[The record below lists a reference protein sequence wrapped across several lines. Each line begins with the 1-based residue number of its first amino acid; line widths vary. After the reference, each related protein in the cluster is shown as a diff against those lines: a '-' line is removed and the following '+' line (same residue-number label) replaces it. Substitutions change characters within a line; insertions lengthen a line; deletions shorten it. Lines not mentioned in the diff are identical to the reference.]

1 MARRRIGNASR
12 EAERRIVDALQLRL
26 AASAERRIAATI
38 AADYRKAARQI
49 ERGEPINVGE
59 STGRVILAT
68 WETTAQVFGERMAA
82 QVGKRHG
89 SMERKNLFGDIFRA
103 AFLEFSRRWIATKV
117 TEINSTTE
125 KQIRELVEQGLDDG
139 LGVDAIGKM
148 IRERT
153 IPMSRLRGHVI
164 ARTETK
170 FASSWANDTAAQES
184 GLELQKEWASGMDD
198 RVRESHIDADGQRVA
213 MGERFNVGGYLL
225 EYPGDASGPAE
236 EVIMCRCVTLYLEV

>member
-26 AASAERRIAATI
+26 AASMERRIASSI
-38 AADYRKAARQI
+38 AADYRKAAQQI
-49 ERGEPINVGE
+49 ERDEPILIGE
-59 STGRVILAT
+59 NTGRVILAT
-68 WETTAQVFGERMAA
+68 WENTAKVFGERMAA

-89 SMERKNLFGDIFRA
+89 SMSRKNLFGDIFRS
-103 AFLEFSRRWIATKV
+103 AFLEFSRQWIATKV
-117 TEINSTTE
+117 TEINDTTE
-125 KQIRELVEQGLDDG
+125 NQIRDLVVQGLDEG
-139 LGVDAIGKM
+139 LSVDAIGKR

-170 FASSWANDTAAQES
+170 FASSWANDTAARES
-184 GLELQKEWASGMDD
+184 GLELQKEWASSLDE
-198 RVRESHIDADGQRVA
+198 RARESHVEADGQRVG
-213 MGERFNVGGYLL
+213 MNEQFSVGGYLL
-225 EYPGDASGPAE
+225 DYPGDANGPAE